1 MIYMTNKIVAIQGD
15 NLKKINIKTDTT
27 IFLANEAQNK
37 GYKLFYYYPENLSNI
52 RGKTVS
58 EGYFIKIDYSKKKF
72 YKILKKSKLDLSFA
86 KYILIR
92 QDPPFNLEY
101 ISTTLMLDRI
111 KDKTKIINDPTSV
124 RNISEKFYSINFLK
138 FMPPTIFTKDLK
150 LIKKFYKENNKIVIK
165 PIHGYAG
172 KDILFIDRNFNQK
185 TIKTYIK
192 KIGHVMAQKFLP
204 LVKHGDKRVFI
215 LNGKVKGAIKRVPSK
230 GSILSNISQGG
241 SALKTKL
248 NKKELYISKVIAKKL
263 KKNNIFFAGID
274 LISNY
279 LIGDINVTSPTGL
292 PQYKDLT
299 GINLAKN
306 YWDEVKKL
314 K

>member
-1 MIYMTNKIVAIQGD
+1 MQKIIAIQANSVD
-15 NLKKINIKTDTT
+15 LINIETDTT
-27 IFLANEAQNK
+27 LQLALEAQKRSYQIYWYETKDLSLIK
-37 GYKLFYYYPENLSNI
+37 GKVYAKAKKVIFFEN
-52 RGKTVS
+52 RKK
-58 EGYFIKIDYSKKKF
+58 YFN
-72 YKILKKSKLDLSFA
+72 ILKHVNLDLSKA
-86 KYILIR
+86 NYILIR
-92 QDPPFNLEY
+92 QNPPFNMDYITSTLYLEN
-101 ISTTLMLDRI
+101 IP
-111 KDKTKIINDPTSV
+111 KKVKILNNPISV

-150 LIKKFYKENNKIVIK
+150 IIKKFYKENNKIVIK

-172 KDILFIDRNFNQK
+172 KDILFIDRNFNEK
-185 TIKTYIK
+185 TIKIYIK
-192 KIGHVMAQKFLP
+192 KIGHVMVQKFLP

-215 LNGKVKGAIKRVPSK
+215 LNGKVKGAIRRVPSK

-292 PQYKDLT
+292 PQYKNLT

>member
-1 MIYMTNKIVAIQGD
+1 MQKSIAIQANSID
-15 NLKKINIKTDTT
+15 SINVETDTT
-27 IFLANEAQNK
+27 LLLALEAQKRSYQIYWYETKDLSLIK
-37 GYKLFYYYPENLSNI
+37 GKVYAQAKKVVFFEN
-52 RGKTVS
+52 RKK
-58 EGYFIKIDYSKKKF
+58 YF
-72 YKILKKSKLDLSFA
+72 KILKHVNLDLS
-86 KYILIR
+86 KVNYILIR
-92 QDPPFNLEY
+92 QNPPFNMDYITSTLYLEN
-101 ISTTLMLDRI
+101 IP
-111 KDKTKIINDPTSV
+111 KKVKILNNPISV

-150 LIKKFYKENNKIVIK
+150 LIKKFFKENNKIVIK

-172 KDILFIDRNFNQK
+172 KDILFIDRNFNEK
-185 TIKTYIK
+185 IIKRYIK
-192 KIGHVMAQKFLP
+192 KIGHVMVQKFLP

-215 LNGKVKGAIKRVPSK
+215 LNGKVKGAIRRVPSK

-241 SALKTKL
+241 SALITKL
-248 NKKELYISKVIAKKL
+248 NKKELNISKVIAKKL

-299 GINLAKN
+299 GINLAEN

>member
-1 MIYMTNKIVAIQGD
+1 MQKIIAIQANSVD
-15 NLKKINIKTDTT
+15 LINIETDTT
-27 IFLANEAQNK
+27 LQLALEAQKRSYQIYWYETKDLSLLK
-37 GYKLFYYYPENLSNI
+37 GKVYAKAKKVIFFEN
-52 RGKTVS
+52 RKK
-58 EGYFIKIDYSKKKF
+58 YFN
-72 YKILKKSKLDLSFA
+72 ILKHVNLDLSKA
-86 KYILIR
+86 NYILIR
-92 QDPPFNLEY
+92 QNPPFNMDYITSTLYLEN
-101 ISTTLMLDRI
+101 IP
-111 KDKTKIINDPTSV
+111 KKVKILNNPISV

-172 KDILFIDRNFNQK
+172 KDILFIDRNFNK
-185 TIKTYIK
+185 NIIKRYIK
-192 KIGHVMAQKFLP
+192 KIGHVMVQKFLP

-215 LNGKVKGAIKRVPSK
+215 LNGKVKGAIRRVPSK

-292 PQYKDLT
+292 PQYKNLT

>member
-1 MIYMTNKIVAIQGD
+1 MQKIIAIQA
-15 NLKKINIKTDTT
+15 NSVELINIETDTT
-27 IFLANEAQNK
+27 LQLALEAQKRSYQIYWYETKDLSLIK
-37 GYKLFYYYPENLSNI
+37 GKVYAKAKKVIFFEN
-52 RGKTVS
+52 RKK
-58 EGYFIKIDYSKKKF
+58 YF
-72 YKILKKSKLDLSFA
+72 KILKHVNLDLSKA
-86 KYILIR
+86 NYILIR
-92 QDPPFNLEY
+92 QNPPFNMDYITSTLYLEN
-101 ISTTLMLDRI
+101 IP
-111 KDKTKIINDPTSV
+111 KKVKILNSPISV

-138 FMPPTIFTKDLK
+138 FMPPTIFTKDLE
-150 LIKKFYKENNKIVIK
+150 LIKKFYKENSKIVIK

-172 KDILFIDRNFNQK
+172 KDILFIDRNINK
-185 TIKTYIK
+185 NIIKRYIK
-192 KIGHVMAQKFLP
+192 KIGHVMVQKFLP

-215 LNGKVKGAIKRVPSK
+215 LNGKVKGAIRRVPSK

-292 PQYKDLT
+292 PQYKNLT

>member
-1 MIYMTNKIVAIQGD
+1 MQKIIAIQANSVD
-15 NLKKINIKTDTT
+15 LINVETDTT
-27 IFLANEAQNK
+27 LMLALEAQKRSYQIYWYETKDLSLIK
-37 GYKLFYYYPENLSNI
+37 GKVYAKAKKVVFFEN
-52 RGKTVS
+52 RKK
-58 EGYFIKIDYSKKKF
+58 YF
-72 YKILKKSKLDLSFA
+72 KILKYVNLDLTKA
-86 KYILIR
+86 NYILIR
-92 QDPPFNLEY
+92 QNPPFNMDYITSTLYLEN
-101 ISTTLMLDRI
+101 IP
-111 KDKTKIINDPTSV
+111 KKVKILNNPISV

-138 FMPPTIFTKDLK
+138 FMPPTIFTADLK

-172 KDILFIDRNFNQK
+172 KDILFIDRNFNER
-185 TIKTYIK
+185 TIKRYIK
-192 KIGHVMAQKFLP
+192 KIDHVMVQKFLP
-204 LVKHGDKRVFI
+204 LVKYGDKRVFI
-215 LNGKVKGAIKRVPSK
+215 LNGKVNGAIRRIPSK

-248 NKKELYISKVIAKKL
+248 NKKELYISNVIAKKL

-306 YWDEVKKL
+306 FWDEAKKL

>member
-1 MIYMTNKIVAIQGD
+1 MQKIIAIQANSVD
-15 NLKKINIKTDTT
+15 LINIETDTT
-27 IFLANEAQNK
+27 LQLALEAQKRSYQIYWYETKDLSLIK
-37 GYKLFYYYPENLSNI
+37 GKVYVKAKKVIFFEN
-52 RGKTVS
+52 RKK
-58 EGYFIKIDYSKKKF
+58 YF
-72 YKILKKSKLDLSFA
+72 KILKLVNLDLSKA
-86 KYILIR
+86 NYILIR
-92 QDPPFNLEY
+92 QNPPFNMDYITSTLYLEN
-101 ISTTLMLDRI
+101 IP
-111 KDKTKIINDPTSV
+111 KKVKILNNPISV
-124 RNISEKFYSINFLK
+124 RNISEKFYSSNFLK
-138 FMPPTIFTKDLK
+138 FMPPTIFTKDLN
-150 LIKKFYKENNKIVIK
+150 LIKKFYKENKKIVIK

-172 KDILFIDRNFNQK
+172 KDILFIDRKFNQK

-215 LNGKVKGAIKRVPSK
+215 LNGKVKGAIRRVPSK

-248 NKKELYISKVIAKKL
+248 NKKELHISKVIAKKL

>member
-1 MIYMTNKIVAIQGD
+1 MQKIIAIQANSVD
-15 NLKKINIKTDTT
+15 LINIETDTT
-27 IFLANEAQNK
+27 LQLALEAQKRSYQIYWYETKDLSLLK
-37 GYKLFYYYPENLSNI
+37 GKVYAKAKKVIFFEN
-52 RGKTVS
+52 RKK
-58 EGYFIKIDYSKKKF
+58 YFN
-72 YKILKKSKLDLSFA
+72 ILKHVNLDLSKA
-86 KYILIR
+86 NYILIR
-92 QDPPFNLEY
+92 QNPPFNMDYITSTLYLEN
-101 ISTTLMLDRI
+101 IP
-111 KDKTKIINDPTSV
+111 KKVKILNSPISV

-138 FMPPTIFTKDLK
+138 FMPPTIFTKDLE
-150 LIKKFYKENNKIVIK
+150 LIKKFYKENSKIVIK

-172 KDILFIDRNFNQK
+172 KDILFIDRNFNK
-185 TIKTYIK
+185 NIIKRYIK
-192 KIGHVMAQKFLP
+192 KIGHVMVQKFLP

-215 LNGKVKGAIKRVPSK
+215 LNGKVKGAIRRVPSK

-299 GINLAKN
+299 GINLAEN

>member
-1 MIYMTNKIVAIQGD
+1 MQKIIAIQANSVD
-15 NLKKINIKTDTT
+15 LINIETDTT
-27 IFLANEAQNK
+27 LQLALEAQKRSYQIYWYETKDLSLIK
-37 GYKLFYYYPENLSNI
+37 GKVYAKAKKVIFFEN
-52 RGKTVS
+52 RKK
-58 EGYFIKIDYSKKKF
+58 YF
-72 YKILKKSKLDLSFA
+72 KILKHVNLDLSKA
-86 KYILIR
+86 NYILIR
-92 QDPPFNLEY
+92 QNPPFNMDYITSTLYLEN
-101 ISTTLMLDRI
+101 IP
-111 KDKTKIINDPTSV
+111 KKVKILNNPISV

-172 KDILFIDRNFNQK
+172 KDILFIDRNFNEE
-185 TIKTYIK
+185 TIKIYIK
-192 KIGHVMAQKFLP
+192 KIGHVMVQKFLP
-204 LVKHGDKRVFI
+204 LVKDGDKRVFI
-215 LNGKVKGAIKRVPSK
+215 LNGKVKGAIRRVPSK

-248 NKKELYISKVIAKKL
+248 NKKELHISKVIAKKL

>member
-1 MIYMTNKIVAIQGD
+1 MQKIIAIQANSVD
-15 NLKKINIKTDTT
+15 LINIETDTT
-27 IFLANEAQNK
+27 LQLALEAQKRSYQIYWYETKDLSLIK
-37 GYKLFYYYPENLSNI
+37 GKVYAKAKKVIFFEN
-52 RGKTVS
+52 RKK
-58 EGYFIKIDYSKKKF
+58 YF
-72 YKILKKSKLDLSFA
+72 KILKHVNLDLSKA
-86 KYILIR
+86 NYILIR
-92 QDPPFNLEY
+92 QNPPFNMDYITSTLYLEN
-101 ISTTLMLDRI
+101 IP
-111 KDKTKIINDPTSV
+111 KKVKILNNPISV

-172 KDILFIDRNFNQK
+172 KDILFIDRNFNEK
-185 TIKTYIK
+185 IIKRYIK
-192 KIGHVMAQKFLP
+192 KIGHVMVQKFLP

-215 LNGKVKGAIKRVPSK
+215 LNGKVKGAIRRVPSK

>member
-1 MIYMTNKIVAIQGD
+1 MQKSIAIQANSVD
-15 NLKKINIKTDTT
+15 SINVETDTT
-27 IFLANEAQNK
+27 LLLALEAQKRSYQIYWYETKDLSLIK
-37 GYKLFYYYPENLSNI
+37 GKVYAQAKKVVFFEN
-52 RGKTVS
+52 RKK
-58 EGYFIKIDYSKKKF
+58 YF
-72 YKILKKSKLDLSFA
+72 KILKYINLDLS
-86 KYILIR
+86 KVNYILIR
-92 QDPPFNLEY
+92 QNPPFNMDYITSTLYLEN
-101 ISTTLMLDRI
+101 IP
-111 KDKTKIINDPTSV
+111 KKVKILNNPIAV

-138 FMPPTIFTKDLK
+138 FMPPTIFALELK
-150 LIKKFYKENNKIVIK
+150 LIKKFYKKNNKIVIK

-172 KDILFIDRNFNQK
+172 KDILFIDKNFNESS
-185 TIKTYIK
+185 IKRYIK
-192 KIGHVMAQKFLP
+192 KIGHVMVQKFLP

-215 LNGKVKGAIKRVPSK
+215 LNGKVKGAIRRVPSK

-248 NKKELYISKVIAKKL
+248 NKKELHISKVIAKKL

-299 GINLAKN
+299 GINLAEN

>member
-1 MIYMTNKIVAIQGD
+1 MQKIIAIQANSVD
-15 NLKKINIKTDTT
+15 LINVETDTT
-27 IFLANEAQNK
+27 LLLALEAQKRSYQIYWYETKDLSLIK
-37 GYKLFYYYPENLSNI
+37 GKVYAKAKKVIFFEN
-52 RGKTVS
+52 RKK
-58 EGYFIKIDYSKKKF
+58 YF
-72 YKILKKSKLDLSFA
+72 KILKNVKLDLSKA
-86 KYILIR
+86 NYILIR
-92 QDPPFNLEY
+92 QNPPFNMDYITSTLYLEN
-101 ISTTLMLDRI
+101 IP
-111 KDKTKIINDPTSV
+111 KKVKILNNPISV

-150 LIKKFYKENNKIVIK
+150 LIKKFYKKNNKIVIK

-172 KDILFIDRNFNQK
+172 KDILFIDRNFNEN
-185 TIKTYIK
+185 TIKRYIK
-192 KIGHVMAQKFLP
+192 KIGHVMVQKFLP

-215 LNGKVKGAIKRVPSK
+215 LNGKVKGVIRRVPSK

-248 NKKELYISKVIAKKL
+248 NKKELYISNVIARKL

>member
-1 MIYMTNKIVAIQGD
+1 MQKIIAIQA
-15 NLKKINIKTDTT
+15 NSVELINIETDTT
-27 IFLANEAQNK
+27 LQLALEAQKRSYQIYWYETKDLSLLK
-37 GYKLFYYYPENLSNI
+37 GKVYAKAKKVIFFEN
-52 RGKTVS
+52 RKK
-58 EGYFIKIDYSKKKF
+58 YFN
-72 YKILKKSKLDLSFA
+72 ILKHVNLDLSKA
-86 KYILIR
+86 NYILIR
-92 QDPPFNLEY
+92 QNPPFNMDYITSTLYLEN
-101 ISTTLMLDRI
+101 IP
-111 KDKTKIINDPTSV
+111 KKVKILNSPISV

-138 FMPPTIFTKDLK
+138 FMPPTIFTKDLE
-150 LIKKFYKENNKIVIK
+150 LIKKFYKENSKIVIK

-172 KDILFIDRNFNQK
+172 KDILFIDRNFNK
-185 TIKTYIK
+185 NIIKRYIK
-192 KIGHVMAQKFLP
+192 KIGHVMVQKFLP

-215 LNGKVKGAIKRVPSK
+215 LNGKVKGAIRRVPSK

-248 NKKELYISKVIAKKL
+248 NKKELHISKVIAKKL

-292 PQYKDLT
+292 PQYKNLT

>member
-1 MIYMTNKIVAIQGD
+1 MQKIIAIQANSVD
-15 NLKKINIKTDTT
+15 LINVETDTT
-27 IFLANEAQNK
+27 LMLALEAQKRSYQIYWYETKDLSLIK
-37 GYKLFYYYPENLSNI
+37 GKVYAKAKKVVFFEN
-52 RGKTVS
+52 RKK
-58 EGYFIKIDYSKKKF
+58 YF
-72 YKILKKSKLDLSFA
+72 KILKYVNLDLTKA
-86 KYILIR
+86 NYILIR
-92 QDPPFNLEY
+92 QNPPFNMDYITSTLYLET
-101 ISTTLMLDRI
+101 IP
-111 KDKTKIINDPTSV
+111 KKVKILNNPISV

-138 FMPPTIFTKDLK
+138 FMPPTIFTADLK

-172 KDILFIDRNFNQK
+172 KDILFIDRNFNER
-185 TIKTYIK
+185 TIKRYIK
-192 KIGHVMAQKFLP
+192 KIGHVMVQKFLP
-204 LVKHGDKRVFI
+204 LVKYGDKRVFI
-215 LNGKVKGAIKRVPSK
+215 LNGKVNGAIRRIPSK
-230 GSILSNISQGG
+230 GSFLSNISQGG

-248 NKKELYISKVIAKKL
+248 NKKELHISNVIAKKL

-306 YWDEVKKL
+306 FWDEAKKL

>member
-1 MIYMTNKIVAIQGD
+1 MQKIIAIQANSVD
-15 NLKKINIKTDTT
+15 LINIETDTT
-27 IFLANEAQNK
+27 LQLALEAQKRSYQIYWYETKDLSLIK
-37 GYKLFYYYPENLSNI
+37 GKVYAKAKKVIFFEN
-52 RGKTVS
+52 RKK
-58 EGYFIKIDYSKKKF
+58 YF
-72 YKILKKSKLDLSFA
+72 KILKFVNLDLSKA
-86 KYILIR
+86 NYILIR
-92 QDPPFNLEY
+92 QNPPFNMDYITSTLYLEN
-101 ISTTLMLDRI
+101 IP
-111 KDKTKIINDPTSV
+111 KKVKILNNPISV
-124 RNISEKFYSINFLK
+124 RNISEKFYSSNFLK

-150 LIKKFYKENNKIVIK
+150 LIKKFYKENKKIVIK

-172 KDILFIDRNFNQK
+172 KDILFIDRNFNEN
-185 TIKTYIK
+185 TIKRYIK
-192 KIGHVMAQKFLP
+192 KIGHVMVQKFLP

-215 LNGKVKGAIKRVPSK
+215 LNGKVKGAIRRVPSK

-248 NKKELYISKVIAKKL
+248 NKKELHISKVIAKKL

>member
-1 MIYMTNKIVAIQGD
+1 MQKIIAIQANSVD
-15 NLKKINIKTDTT
+15 LINIETDTT
-27 IFLANEAQNK
+27 LQLALEAQKRSYQIYWYETKDLSLIK
-37 GYKLFYYYPENLSNI
+37 GKVYAKAKKVIFFEN
-52 RGKTVS
+52 RKK
-58 EGYFIKIDYSKKKF
+58 YF
-72 YKILKKSKLDLSFA
+72 KILKFVNLDLSKA
-86 KYILIR
+86 NYILIR
-92 QDPPFNLEY
+92 QNPPFNMDYITSTLYLEN
-101 ISTTLMLDRI
+101 IP
-111 KDKTKIINDPTSV
+111 KKVKILNNPISV

-150 LIKKFYKENNKIVIK
+150 LIKKFYKENKKIVIK

-215 LNGKVKGAIKRVPSK
+215 LNGKVKGAIRRVPSK

-248 NKKELYISKVIAKKL
+248 NKKELHISKVIAKKL

>member
-1 MIYMTNKIVAIQGD
+1 MQKIIAIQANSVD
-15 NLKKINIKTDTT
+15 LINIETDTT
-27 IFLANEAQNK
+27 LQLALEAQKRSYQIYWYETKDLSLIK
-37 GYKLFYYYPENLSNI
+37 GKVYAKAKKVIFFEN
-52 RGKTVS
+52 RKK
-58 EGYFIKIDYSKKKF
+58 YF
-72 YKILKKSKLDLSFA
+72 KILKQVNLDLS
-86 KYILIR
+86 KVNYILIR
-92 QDPPFNLEY
+92 QNPPFNMDYITSTLYLENIPKKVKILNNP
-101 ISTTLMLDRI
+101 ISL
-111 KDKTKIINDPTSV
+111 
-124 RNISEKFYSINFLK
+124 RNISEKFYSSNFLK

-150 LIKKFYKENNKIVIK
+150 LIKKFYKENKKIVIK

-172 KDILFIDRNFNQK
+172 KDILFIDRNFNEK
-185 TIKTYIK
+185 TIKRYIK
-192 KIGHVMAQKFLP
+192 KIGHVMVQKFLP

-215 LNGKVKGAIKRVPSK
+215 LNGKVKGAIRRVPSK

-248 NKKELYISKVIAKKL
+248 NKKELHISKVIAKKL